1 MKKGIGLFKMER
13 DKLRYSVSRTNI
25 FVKLSAILMGL
36 SALLRLIGYWGFWAN
51 KDTAFVY
58 TQIALPVLC
67 NVLFIIIVLYM
78 GKRLFSLTFIPV
90 LLGVVFF
97 IIKALGF
104 DSIIHTLLC
113 ILLYLLVAMLYT
125 GTVFGVIRTKWLL
138 VPLFGLPFL
147 YHILV
152 EDRNTLLANEN
163 AMSLTEWLPEIS
175 VLCIMLALL
184 FITFA
189 MKKRDFSKPAPEPDE
204 QEIIDI
210 LMQNEEPAENGETE
224 EKHEQADG
232 KNQ

>member
-1 MKKGIGLFKMER
+1 MER
-13 DKLRYSVSRTNI
+13 DKLRYSVSRKNI
-25 FVKLSAILMGL
+25 FVKLSALLMGL
-36 SALLRLIGYWGFWAN
+36 SALLRLFGYWGFWAN
-51 KDTAFVY
+51 KDVAFIY

-78 GKRLFSLTFIPV
+78 GKRLFSLTAIPV

-104 DSIIHTLLC
+104 DNILHTVLC
-113 ILLYLLVAMLYT
+113 ILLYLVVAMLYT

-152 EDRNTLLANEN
+152 EDRNTLLANEK
-163 AMSLTEWLPEIS
+163 AMSLAEWLPEIS

-184 FITFA
+184 LITFA
-189 MKKRDFSKPAPEPDE
+189 MKKRDFSKPATEPSE

-210 LMQNEEPAENGETE
+210 LMQNEDPVPNENKETE
-224 EKHEQADG
+224 EEHEQADR
-232 KNQ
+232 KDK

>member
-1 MKKGIGLFKMER
+1 MER
-13 DKLRYSVSRTNI
+13 DKLRYSVSRRNI
-25 FVKLSAILMGL
+25 FVKLSALLMGL
-36 SALLRLIGYWGFWAN
+36 SALLRMFGYWGFWAN
-51 KDTAFVY
+51 KDAAFIY
-58 TQIALPVLC
+58 TQIALPILC
-67 NVLFIIIVLYM
+67 NVLFIVIVLYM
-78 GKRLFSLTFIPV
+78 GKRLFSLTAIPV
-90 LLGVVFF
+90 ILGVVFF

-104 DSIIHTLLC
+104 DSILHTVLC

-163 AMSLTEWLPEIS
+163 AMSLAEWLPEIS

-184 FITFA
+184 LITFA
-189 MKKRDFSKPAPEPDE
+189 MKKRDFSKPATEPDE

-210 LMQNEEPAENGETE
+210 LMQNEEPVPKEIKETE
-224 EKHEQADG
+224 DEHEQAERKD
-232 KNQ
+232 K

>member
-1 MKKGIGLFKMER
+1 MER
-13 DKLRYSVSRTNI
+13 DKLRYSVSRKNI
-25 FVKLSAILMGL
+25 FVKLSALLMGL
-36 SALLRLIGYWGFWAN
+36 SALLRLFGYWGFWAN
-51 KDTAFVY
+51 KDVAFIY

-67 NVLFIIIVLYM
+67 NVLFIVIVLYM
-78 GKRLFSLTFIPV
+78 GKRLFSLTAIPV

-104 DSIIHTLLC
+104 DNILHTVLC
-113 ILLYLLVAMLYT
+113 ILLYLVVAMLYT

-152 EDRNTLLANEN
+152 EDRNTLLANEK
-163 AMSLTEWLPEIS
+163 AMSLAEWLPEIS

-184 FITFA
+184 LITFA
-189 MKKRDFSKPAPEPDE
+189 MKKRDFSKPATEPSE

-210 LMQNEEPAENGETE
+210 LMQNEDPVPEKETVPNETKKTE
-224 EKHEQADG
+224 EEHEQADG
-232 KNQ
+232 QDK

>member
-1 MKKGIGLFKMER
+1 MER
-13 DKLRYSVSRTNI
+13 DKLRYSVSRKNI
-25 FVKLSAILMGL
+25 FVKLSALLMGL
-36 SALLRLIGYWGFWAN
+36 SALLRLFGYWGFWAN
-51 KDTAFVY
+51 KDVAFIY

-67 NVLFIIIVLYM
+67 NVLFIVIVLYM
-78 GKRLFSLTFIPV
+78 GKRLFSLTAIPV

-104 DSIIHTLLC
+104 DNILHTVLC
-113 ILLYLLVAMLYT
+113 ILLYLVVAMLYT

-152 EDRNTLLANEN
+152 EDRNTLLANEK
-163 AMSLTEWLPEIS
+163 AMSLAEWLPEIS

-184 FITFA
+184 LITFA
-189 MKKRDFSKPAPEPDE
+189 MKKRDFSKPATEPSE

-210 LMQNEEPAENGETE
+210 LMQNEDPVPEKETAPNETKKTE
-224 EKHEQADG
+224 EEHEQTDG
-232 KNQ
+232 QDK

>member
-1 MKKGIGLFKMER
+1 MEK
-13 DKLRYSVSRTNI
+13 DKLRYSVSRKNI
-25 FVKLSAILMGL
+25 FVKLSALLMGL
-36 SALLRLIGYWGFWAN
+36 SALLRLFGYWGFWAN
-51 KDTAFVY
+51 KDVAFIY

-67 NVLFIIIVLYM
+67 NVLFIVIVLYM
-78 GKRLFSLTFIPV
+78 GKRLFSLTAIPV

-104 DSIIHTLLC
+104 DNILHTVLC
-113 ILLYLLVAMLYT
+113 ILLYLVVAMLYT

-152 EDRNTLLANEN
+152 EDRNTLLANEK
-163 AMSLTEWLPEIS
+163 AMSLAEWLPEIS

-184 FITFA
+184 LITFA
-189 MKKRDFSKPAPEPDE
+189 MKKRDFSKPATEPSE

-210 LMQNEEPAENGETE
+210 LMQNEDPVPNENKETE
-224 EKHEQADG
+224 EEHEQADG
-232 KNQ
+232 QDK

>member
-1 MKKGIGLFKMER
+1 MER
-13 DKLRYSVSRTNI
+13 DKLRYSVSRKNI
-25 FVKLSAILMGL
+25 FVKLSALLMGL
-36 SALLRLIGYWGFWAN
+36 SALLRLFGYWGFWAN
-51 KDTAFVY
+51 KDTAFIY

-67 NVLFIIIVLYM
+67 NVLFIVIVLYM
-78 GKRLFSLTFIPV
+78 GKRLFSLTAIPV

-104 DSIIHTLLC
+104 DNILHTVLC
-113 ILLYLLVAMLYT
+113 ILLYLVVAMLYT

-152 EDRNTLLANEN
+152 EDRNTLLANEK
-163 AMSLTEWLPEIS
+163 AMSLAEWLPEIS

-184 FITFA
+184 LITFA
-189 MKKRDFSKPAPEPDE
+189 MKKRDFSKPATEPSE

-210 LMQNEEPAENGETE
+210 LMQNEDPVPNENKKTE
-224 EKHEQADG
+224 EEHEQTDG
-232 KNQ
+232 QDK

>member
-1 MKKGIGLFKMER
+1 MER
-13 DKLRYSVSRTNI
+13 DKLRYSVSRKNI
-25 FVKLSAILMGL
+25 FVKLSALLMGL
-36 SALLRLIGYWGFWAN
+36 SALLRLFGYWGFWAN
-51 KDTAFVY
+51 KDAAFIY

-67 NVLFIIIVLYM
+67 NVLFIVIVLYM
-78 GKRLFSLTFIPV
+78 GKRFFSLTAIPV

-104 DSIIHTLLC
+104 GNILHTVLC
-113 ILLYLLVAMLYT
+113 ILLYLVVAMLYT

-152 EDRNTLLANEN
+152 EDRNTLLANEK
-163 AMSLTEWLPEIS
+163 AMSLAEWLPEIS

-184 FITFA
+184 LITFA
-189 MKKRDFSKPAPEPDE
+189 MKKRNFSKPATEPSE

-210 LMQNEEPAENGETE
+210 LMQNEDPVPNENKETE
-224 EKHEQADG
+224 EEHEQADR
-232 KNQ
+232 KDK

>member
-1 MKKGIGLFKMER
+1 MER
-13 DKLRYSVSRTNI
+13 DKLRYSVSRKNI
-25 FVKLSAILMGL
+25 FVKLSALLMGL
-36 SALLRLIGYWGFWAN
+36 SALLRLFGYWGFWAN
-51 KDTAFVY
+51 KDAAFIY

-67 NVLFIIIVLYM
+67 NVLFIVIVLYM
-78 GKRLFSLTFIPV
+78 GKRLFSLTAIPV

-104 DSIIHTLLC
+104 GNILHTVLC
-113 ILLYLLVAMLYT
+113 ILLYLVVAMLYT

-152 EDRNTLLANEN
+152 EDRNTLLANEK
-163 AMSLTEWLPEIS
+163 AVSLAEWLPEIS

-184 FITFA
+184 LITFA
-189 MKKRDFSKPAPEPDE
+189 MKKRDFSKPATEPSE

-210 LMQNEEPAENGETE
+210 LMQNEDPVPEKETAPNETKKTE
-224 EKHEQADG
+224 EEHEQTDG
-232 KNQ
+232 QDK

>member
-1 MKKGIGLFKMER
+1 MER
-13 DKLRYSVSRTNI
+13 DKLRYSVSRKNI
-25 FVKLSAILMGL
+25 FVKLSALLMGL
-36 SALLRLIGYWGFWAN
+36 SALLRLFGYWGFWAN
-51 KDTAFVY
+51 KDAAFIY

-67 NVLFIIIVLYM
+67 NVLFIVIVLYM
-78 GKRLFSLTFIPV
+78 GKRFFSLTAIPV

-104 DSIIHTLLC
+104 DNILHTVLC
-113 ILLYLLVAMLYT
+113 ILLYLVVAMLYT

-152 EDRNTLLANEN
+152 EDRNTLLANEK
-163 AMSLTEWLPEIS
+163 AMSLADWLPEIS

-184 FITFA
+184 LITFA
-189 MKKRDFSKPAPEPDE
+189 MKMRDFSKPATEPSE

-210 LMQNEEPAENGETE
+210 LMQNEDPVPNENKETE
-224 EKHEQADG
+224 EEHEQADG
-232 KNQ
+232 QDK